1 MLSPFHIYNP
11 FILKAMM
18 IKRILYVVNFQ
29 KSLQVADYIG
39 ENVLVIVSSIDTQ
52 GQEYTILLRRPGHI
66 ITHSISVGT

>member
-29 KSLQVADYIG
+29 KSLQVADYVG
-39 ENVLVIVSSIDTQ
+39 ENVLVIVSSIDTHRVKSTP
-52 GQEYTILLRRPGHI
+52 YC
-66 ITHSISVGT
+66 